1 MTSARPPAG
10 SPPDAAQVLD
20 AAREV
25 LRDRG
30 VLGLTLEEVASRL
43 GVDVSA
49 VTAHHGRLD
58 DLCDALFADG
68 QRILAQR
75 LNALPV
81 VDDPRERVRLQMHA
95 FVRFSMEDVGRHQ
108 LLFQRLVPS
117 FEPSPESYA
126 LAVANL
132 DRSRQ
137 MLGDVGITEP
147 AHVDMFTAIIAGM
160 INQQLAN
167 DPGGDRWVRLIDD
180 TLDVYL
186 DMRDGRRR
194 LVTAQDRERRR
205 IERDLHDGVQQQL
218 IGLKLAAA
226 SARATAAAEGAT
238 DTDALLATFEDEISV
253 TIQSLRE
260 LAHGIYP
267 PLLAAEGIPA
277 ALRAA
282 AARSP
287 FAVEVVA
294 HDVGR
299 HDEEIE
305 AAVYF
310 CCLEALQ
317 NIAKYASATAATVA
331 ISVDERSLSFT
342 VSDDGCGFDV
352 ASTPRGAGT
361 VNMADRLAALGGQLS
376 IDSVPGRGTAVVGR
390 IPARAPSS

>member
-1 MTSARPPAG
+1 
-10 SPPDAAQVLD
+10 
-20 AAREV
+20 
-25 LRDRG
+25 
-30 VLGLTLEEVASRL
+30 
-43 GVDVSA
+43 
-49 VTAHHGRLD
+49 
-58 DLCDALFADG
+58 
-68 QRILAQR
+68 
-75 LNALPV
+75 
-81 VDDPRERVRLQMHA
+81 
-95 FVRFSMEDVGRHQ
+95 
-108 LLFQRLVPS
+108 
-117 FEPSPESYA
+117 
-126 LAVANL
+126 VANL

-147 AHVDMFTAIIAGM
+147 AHVDMFTAIIAG
-160 INQQLAN
+160 IA
-167 DPGGDRWVRLIDD
+167 
-180 TLDVYL
+180 
-186 DMRDGRRR
+186 
-194 LVTAQDRERRR
+194 
-205 IERDLHDGVQQQL
+205 
-218 IGLKLAAA
+218 
-226 SARATAAAEGAT
+226 
-238 DTDALLATFEDEISV
+238 DALLATFEDEISV

-267 PLLAAEGIPA
+267 ALLAAEGIPA

-317 NIAKYASATAATVA
+317 NIAKSASATAATVA